1 MPTTSNKSLI
11 LVGGTGG
18 LGTEIAKGLVT
29 AEGFDHKIALVR
41 TSAAE
46 EKVVR
51 LEELGWTIR
60 KVDFEDKSKI
70 EDALHGAKVI
80 VSTLSG
86 PELMDIEMKLID
98 AAKLVGASLF
108 VPSQFGVDNRRWKG
122 DFPVF
127 EAKRSILSHASE
139 VNLPTL
145 SVFVGAFSDIIF
157 YFLADLSN
165 MQATI
170 VSGGKSICSFTKR
183 SDIGL
188 VLAKALNDPKY
199 EEGGY
204 LSIQSDTV
212 PWVEALGLV
221 ETATGKTFQITDIDP
236 EEALTQEK
244 LLLEKGDLGS
254 FYQAFGLHLLGEPS
268 RGSAG
273 FDVSAESVSYDV
285 PLESLETTVTNMF
298 ASKK

>member
-1 MPTTSNKSLI
+1 MSSTINKSLV

-18 LGTEIAKGLVT
+18 LGTEVAKGLIT
-29 AEGFDHKIALVR
+29 AEGFDHKVALVR
-41 TSAAE
+41 SSTAE
-46 EKVVR
+46 EKVTR

-60 KVDFEDKSKI
+60 RVVDFDDNDSLVE
-70 EDALHGAKVI
+70 ALHGTKVL

-86 PELMDIEMKLID
+86 PELMDIEIKLID
-98 AAKLVGASLF
+98 AAKRVGGVSLF
-108 VPSQFGVDNRRWKG
+108 VPSQFGVDYRRWG
-122 DFPVF
+122 GNFPVF
-127 EAKRSILSHASE
+127 EAKRRILSYASE

-157 YFLADLSN
+157 YFLTDLSN
-165 MQATI
+165 MEATI
-170 VSGGKSICSFTKR
+170 VSGGKSLFSFTKR

-204 LSIQSDTV
+204 LSIQSDTM
-212 PWVEALGLV
+212 PWIDALSLV
-221 ETATGKTFQITDIDP
+221 EKATGKTFQKTDIDP

-244 LLLEKGDLGS
+244 VLLDKGDMES
-254 FYQAFGLHLLGEPS
+254 FYQAFALHLLGQPG
-268 RGSAG
+268 RGSSG

-285 PLESLETTVTNMF
+285 PLETLETTVTSMF
-298 ASKK
+298 P

>member
-1 MPTTSNKSLI
+1 MSNTSNKSLF

-18 LGTEIAKGLVT
+18 LGTEVAKGLVT
-29 AEGFDHKIALVR
+29 AEGFDHKVALVR

-46 EKVVR
+46 DKVSL
-51 LEELGWTIR
+51 LEEFGWTIR
-60 KVDFEDKSKI
+60 KIDFED
-70 EDALHGAKVI
+70 ENEVLEALHGAKVL

-86 PELMDIEMKLID
+86 PKLMEMETKLID
-98 AAKLVGASLF
+98 AAKRVGVSLF
-108 VPSQFGVDNRRWKG
+108 VPSQFGVDYRRWKG

-127 EAKRSILSHASE
+127 EAKRKVLSYASE

-145 SVFVGAFSDIIF
+145 SVFVGAFSDVIF
-157 YFLADLSN
+157 YFLADMVN

-170 VSGGKSICSFTKR
+170 VSGGKSMFSFTKR
-183 SDIGL
+183 SDIGH

-199 EEGGY
+199 ELGGY
-204 LSIQSDTV
+204 LSIQSDTL

-221 ETATGKTFQITDIDP
+221 EKATGKTFEKTNIDP
-236 EEALTQEK
+236 EEALGQEK
-244 LLLEKGDLGS
+244 SLLEKGDLGS

-268 RGSAG
+268 RGSSG
-273 FDVSAESVSYDV
+273 FDVSAESVSYNF
-285 PLESLETTVTNMF
+285 PLETLETTVTNMF